1 MNHKKATLKG
11 TLANVLADIKSL
23 TLNGELVYPNY
34 PDGYEVTGAT
44 VLDRFIVTEPR
55 QEVLTQGEYNDQ
67 GEEITA
73 PIMGDYIAK
82 LVLPSGYDTSGLTTL
97 V

>member
-1 MNHKKATLKG
+1 MNHIKAILKG
-11 TLANVLADIKSL
+11 TLADVLADIKNL

-55 QEVLTQGEYNDQ
+55 QEVLTPAEFSEE
-67 GEEITA
+67 GEETSPA
-73 PIMGDYIAK
+73 VMGDYIAK

>member
-1 MNHKKATLKG
+1 MNYTKATLKG
-11 TLANVLADIKSL
+11 TKAKVLADIKSL
-23 TLNGELVYPNY
+23 SFEGEVLYPNY
-34 PDGYEVTGAT
+34 PADYEKSPSG
-44 VLDRFIVTEPR
+44 DRFIVTSPR